1 MNAAAGWSN
10 DNRWEDIQQPL
21 ARQVGAATE
30 IVAGLQLLHRTV
42 ATQENSRELRNDFLE
57 TKEKGHLIRDALFT
71 WWVV

>member
-1 MNAAAGWSN
+1 MIIAGRISSSPWGAKSAAA
-10 DNRWEDIQQPL
+10 I
-21 ARQVGAATE
+21 E
-30 IVAGLQLLHRTV
+30 IVAGLQILNRTV